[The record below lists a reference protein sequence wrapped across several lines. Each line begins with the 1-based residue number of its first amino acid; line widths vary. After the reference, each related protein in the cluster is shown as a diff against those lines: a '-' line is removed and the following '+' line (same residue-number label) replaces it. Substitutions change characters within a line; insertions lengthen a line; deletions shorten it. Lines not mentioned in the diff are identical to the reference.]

1 MFDLNQALTEWRQ
14 QMSASGLTDPVVLDE
29 LESHLR
35 DDIEE
40 QMRGGTTTDQALIA
54 AIERLGRPAALRREF
69 HEAVAATPRTTDRPS
84 RNQWWR
90 IAAPTAGF
98 FVAGAGLCCL
108 VVVPLLIQTNAQYAS
123 WLGVRIPVMPA
134 DYLGLLCK
142 LMFGAGAGLAFPM
155 LLLKLSQ
162 AGVIDYHRLV
172 RSRRYVIVFNLILGA
187 VATTPEVVTQL
198 LLFLPLQ
205 LSFEAGVGLVWLSQ
219 RKMAVRA

>member
-35 DDIEE
+35 DDVEE
-40 QMRGGTTTDQALIA
+40 QMRGGTPADQALIA

-69 HEAVAATPRTTDRPS
+69 HEAVAATPRTTGRPS
-84 RNQWWR
+84 RNQWGR

-98 FVAGAGLCCL
+98 FIAGAGLCYL
-108 VVVPLLIQTNAQYAS
+108 ALVPLLIQANAQYAS

-172 RSRRYVIVFNLILGA
+172 RSRRYVILFNLILGA

-198 LLFLPLQ
+198 LLFIPLQ
-205 LSFEAGVGLVWLSQ
+205 LVFEAGICLVWFSQ
-219 RKMAVRA
+219 RKTLARA